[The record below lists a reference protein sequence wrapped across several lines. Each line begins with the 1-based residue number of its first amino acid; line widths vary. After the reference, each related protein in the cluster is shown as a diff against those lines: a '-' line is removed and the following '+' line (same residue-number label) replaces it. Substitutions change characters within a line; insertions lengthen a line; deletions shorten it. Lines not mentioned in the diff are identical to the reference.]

1 MSNVYGLGVENV
13 LEMEV
18 VTPNGDIVTANTE
31 SYPDLFWALRGG
43 GGSTYGITTKITYK
57 VYPMPPFAFYW
68 VAFAPVDPDFDSYYQ
83 ALSYY
88 YSQSPQFTDF
98 GISGYPVASK
108 WGYVGPL
115 IAPNKT
121 NEEVDAFFAPMAE
134 RMRKQWNI
142 TLEAIALPPPSL
154 GEILWPRQAPTT
166 WAEPATQFYTM
177 SSRLIARS
185 AMTESNLPA
194 IFKFVKTTLE
204 DDSWHLPYPN
214 MPGIAK
220 RNREWNVSLN
230 PAWLDASMHFII
242 LNNNFDSLKEIRS
255 YYDRLD
261 KYLSVFDT
269 LSVNSAAYV
278 NEVRYDPGS
287 AVFDSVLTC
296 LLLCQASPF
305 EKDWKKTFFGS
316 GERYEKLLSIKKKY
330 DPNNTLWCFPCV
342 GGDIYKEDKDGRLYK

>member
-1 MSNVYGLGVENV
+1 
-13 LEMEV
+13 
-18 VTPNGDIVTANTE
+18 
-31 SYPDLFWALRGG
+31 
-43 GGSTYGITTKITYK
+43 
-57 VYPMPPFAFYW
+57 
-68 VAFAPVDPDFDSYYQ
+68 
-83 ALSYY
+83 
-88 YSQSPQFTDF
+88 
-98 GISGYPVASK
+98 
-108 WGYVGPL
+108 
-115 IAPNKT
+115 
-121 NEEVDAFFAPMAE
+121 
-134 RMRKQWNI
+134 
-142 TLEAIALPPPSL
+142 
-154 GEILWPRQAPTT
+154 
-166 WAEPATQFYTM
+166 
-177 SSRLIARS
+177 
-185 AMTESNLPA
+185 
-194 IFKFVKTTLE
+194 
-204 DDSWHLPYPN
+204 